1 MAFSVI
7 SISSDSIEESVG
19 TSTAR
24 VILFGMILTTV
35 PATAPIV
42 ALPVI
47 HDDTSRIPTDTP
59 TISPIVPAIPPIA
72 PTNSSSQTSS
82 DSHSDTSSYSSLR
95 NSSSGHPL
103 SDSPCDSPT
112 ATSVRPS
119 CKRCRSHT
127 SSVHIASFIPRALS
141 LVRVDL
147 LPPRKRIRYFDSE
160 TDFEVS
166 LEEGYVPYVPR
177 EIENID
183 ACIAFANEIAARWID
198 VRVEVRTTAKEEAES
213 STRGTIEIRVDR
225 VTHPVVLDDT
235 AEPVGEDSPELVS
248 ADRSLE
254 VMQRGL
260 DVVMQELYD
269 HMVEI
274 PVHRVKV
281 IESVQRDQGHRI
293 VATSQ
298 QSATMSERI
307 GTLEWDNTAYNQRFQ
322 ELTLLCTRV
331 VFKEE
336 DQVEKYIGG
345 LLDNIQGNVI
355 VVEPVRLQDAIRIAN
370 NFIDQKLKC
379 YTIKNDEN
387 KRRFDNSSRDNRRQ
401 QQPYKRQNIN
411 GQNVARAYTVRNN
424 VEMKG
429 NKTGNKTGNNK
440 AKARAYE
447 IRGGGANPDS
457 NVITGT
463 FLLNNRYA
471 SKLFDSGVGKS
482 FVSTTLSA
490 LIDVIL
496 STLDT
501 SYAIELANG
510 RISKTDVIL
519 RGCTLGLLGHPFDID
534 LISVELG
541 SFNVIIGMYWLAK
554 YHAVIVCDKKIVRI
568 PYGDKVWIIEGDGCN
583 GGMTYFKVSSV
594 EVYELYV
601 PRETGLRVDVEDS
614 YEPYTEPNIDPDVQA
629 DINECFAYADAIRA
643 RGMDVRVMVETMVE
657 DEVDSSARADGAV
670 EVT

>member
-7 SISSDSIEESVG
+7 SISSDSVEESVG

-42 ALPVI
+42 DLPVI
-47 HDDTSRIPTDTP
+47 HDDTPRIPTDTP

-72 PTNSSSQTSS
+72 PTSQYTPHSFALIHLIVTFLRDPHQRTRIRPLLLDGGPIPVGRPYRTQPNGDSSSQTSS
-82 DSHSDTSSYSSLR
+82 NSHSDISSYSSSR
-95 NSSSGHPL
+95 HSSSGHPL

-127 SSVHIASFIPRALS
+127 SSVHIASFVPRALS

-177 EIENID
+177 EIGLGVNVEDSYEPYTEPDID
-183 ACIAFANEIAARWID
+183 PD
-198 VRVEVRTTAKEEAES
+198 TTAKEEAES

-235 AEPVGEDSPELVS
+235 AELVREDSPELVS

-254 VMQRGL
+254 VMQRVL

-293 VATSQ
+293 VVTSQ

-307 GTLEWDNTAYNQRFQ
+307 GTLEWDNVRLRGLLNVERTVGVDAAYAMTWKALMKLMTKTAYNQRFQ
-322 ELTLLCTRV
+322 ELTLLCTRMV
-331 VFKEE
+331 LKEE

-345 LLDNIQGNVI
+345 LLDKIQRNVI

-370 NFIDQKLKC
+370 NLMDQKLKG
-379 YTIKNDEN
+379 YAIKNDEN
-387 KRRFDNSSRDNRRQ
+387 KRRGPQLEIRQ
-401 QQPYKRQNIN
+401 
-411 GQNVARAYTVRNN
+411 VLLAMS
-424 VEMKG
+424 VEDKDI
-429 NKTGNKTGNNK
+429 TE

-447 IRGGGANPDS
+447 IRRRGANPDS
-457 NVITGT
+457 NVIMGT

-471 SKLFDSGVGKS
+471 FKLFDSGAGKS

-501 SYAIELANG
+501 SYAIELADG

-519 RGCTLGLLGHPFDID
+519 
-534 LISVELG
+534 
-541 SFNVIIGMYWLAK
+541 
-554 YHAVIVCDKKIVRI
+554 
-568 PYGDKVWIIEGDGCN
+568 
-583 GGMTYFKVSSV
+583 
-594 EVYELYV
+594 EV
-601 PRETGLRVDVEDS
+601 
-614 YEPYTEPNIDPDVQA
+614 
-629 DINECFAYADAIRA
+629 A
-643 RGMDVRVMVETMVE
+643 R
-657 DEVDSSARADGAV
+657 
-670 EVT
+670 